1 MPNTSIPA
9 TAEGMPKATRRA
21 LLWGLAAASTAAAV
35 AVAPDAHGAIA
46 TGAQALAGD
55 QAENPELISAYQK
68 FYEAC
73 VERNEA
79 QQARE
84 WLADEWKH
92 RWPLAPE
99 ALLWG
104 ANAQDGRYTDDGER
118 DIIGRYLIRD
128 TADLT
133 KRMSA
138 KYRRANP
145 KTCFALLTSSRERSR
160 IEDLKKST
168 PKGRTPKALA
178 RNQALRNEAIRKCE
192 RNIVLAEHYEAETAR
207 LRRIS
212 GADTVQQRVTN
223 ADAWLRKAADEVS
236 QCEARTL
243 AGLGMKAD
251 VLAVTAGDLM
261 ELTKSDAT
269 PLGQMARFIE
279 SVAEI
284 AGRAAA

>member
-1 MPNTSIPA
+1 MPNEAVAA
-9 TAEGMPKATRRA
+9 TAEGLSNTTRRA

-35 AVAPDAHGAIA
+35 AVAPDAHGAA
-46 TGAQALAGD
+46 SLDPTSD
-55 QAENPELISAYQK
+55 QTENPELISAYQK
-68 FYEAC
+68 FYDAC
-73 VERNEA
+73 VELTEA
-79 QQARE
+79 RQARE

-104 ANAQDGRYTDDGER
+104 ANAQDGRYIDDGER

-145 KTCFALLTSSRERSR
+145 RTCFSLLTSTRERAR
-160 IEDLKKST
+160 MEDLKNST
-168 PKGRTPKALA
+168 PKGRTPKALE
-178 RNQALRNEAIRKCE
+178 RNQAFRNEAIRKCE
-192 RNIVLAEHYEAETAR
+192 QNIVVAEQYEAETAR

-212 GADTVQQRVTN
+212 GADAVQQRVRN
-223 ADAWLRKAADEVS
+223 ADACLRKAADEVS
-236 QCEARTL
+236 LCEARTL

-251 VLAVTAGDLM
+251 ALTVSASDLM
-261 ELTKSDAT
+261 KLTESDAT
-269 PLGQMARFIE
+269 PLGQLARLVN
-279 SVAEI
+279 SVAQV
-284 AGRAAA
+284 AGRAAV